1 MFLGLLLDGLGS
13 RCSTFQ
19 RVDEVVVSS
28 FGLLLTQVFVKS
40 GVFLGCRVK
49 SFVSGIGLLFLF
61 PFACICLPL
70 VHYVCT
76 FCAFFKHF

>member
-13 RCSTFQ
+13 RCSAFQ

-40 GVFLGCRVK
+40 GVFQGV
-49 SFVSGIGLLFLF
+49 VG
-61 PFACICLPL
+61 
-70 VHYVCT
+70 
-76 FCAFFKHF
+76 